1 MSTRAELQGRFIRA
15 LREFIAGAILN
26 NQRLADQL
34 GLNYTD
40 HQVLNLIDMVGGA
53 KPGELARRTGLTTG
67 GVTVSLDRLERAG
80 YIQRERNPQDRRSV
94 IARMAPRRKKKI
106 VVAYRAVSKV
116 LEEIFADYSD
126 TELLTVL
133 SFFERANEERRKRG
147 QRRENHTA
155 E

>member
-1 MSTRAELQGRFIRA
+1 
-15 LREFIAGAILN
+15 
-26 NQRLADQL
+26 
-34 GLNYTD
+34 
-40 HQVLNLIDMVGGA
+40 
-53 KPGELARRTGLTTG
+53 
-67 GVTVSLDRLERAG
+67 
-80 YIQRERNPQDRRSV
+80 
-94 IARMAPRRKKKI
+94 MAPGKKKKI
-106 VVAYRAVSKV
+106 VVAYRAVSKI